1 MAAGQKSGSESGGK
15 KLLIS
20 ILPSGVVPKSLRV
33 RPGNQIA
40 WFNGTS
46 KECVVVFGTPT
57 CPLEPTTG
65 SANTPF
71 PQEVRAKAF
80 VCPALSCEGRKKS
93 GISVCRSLQRTRSPQ
108 GHSQNYRQ
116 RVSPFNDARDRT

>member
-57 CPLEPTTG
+57 CPLEHDHGECKYSIPAG
-65 SANTPF
+65 SESESFRVPGSVLRGEKRVAYQYAVRFKGRGPHRGTPRII
-71 PQEVRAKAF
+71 V
-80 VCPALSCEGRKKS
+80 S
-93 GISVCRSLQRTRSPQ
+93 G
-108 GHSQNYRQ
+108 
-116 RVSPFNDARDRT
+116 

>member
-57 CPLEPTTG
+57 CPLEHDHGECKYSIPAGSESESFRVPGSVLRGEREWHISMPFASKDEVPTG
-65 SANTPF
+65 ALPELSSAGEP
-71 PQEVRAKAF
+71 V
-80 VCPALSCEGRKKS
+80 
-93 GISVCRSLQRTRSPQ
+93 
-108 GHSQNYRQ
+108 
-116 RVSPFNDARDRT
+116 